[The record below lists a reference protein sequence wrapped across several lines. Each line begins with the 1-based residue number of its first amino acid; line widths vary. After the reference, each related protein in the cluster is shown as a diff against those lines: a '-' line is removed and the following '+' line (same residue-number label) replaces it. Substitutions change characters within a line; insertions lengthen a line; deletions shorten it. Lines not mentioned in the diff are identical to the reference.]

1 MKNPGE
7 RIRERRN
14 ELQLTQRSLAKAVKV
29 SHVTISQWE
38 SNDSSPSGKNLFA
51 LSTALQC
58 SPTWIL
64 YGDTD
69 QSPKPAVKIP
79 PELDEREAEL
89 IQLFASLPE
98 SEKERH
104 LTDLRLKVDE
114 LNRLFEELLQTR
126 KKLAK

>member
-38 SNDSSPSGKNLFA
+38 SNDSSPTGKNLFA
-51 LSTALQC
+51 LSSALQC

-64 YGDTD
+64 FGDTD
-69 QSPKPAVKIP
+69 KSPLPAVKSP
-79 PELDEREAEL
+79 PELDEKEIEL

-98 SEKERH
+98 SEKEQH
-104 LTDLRLKVDE
+104 LVDLRLKVDG
-114 LNRLFEELLQTR
+114 LNRLFEELLQAR
-126 KKLAK
+126 KNLKK